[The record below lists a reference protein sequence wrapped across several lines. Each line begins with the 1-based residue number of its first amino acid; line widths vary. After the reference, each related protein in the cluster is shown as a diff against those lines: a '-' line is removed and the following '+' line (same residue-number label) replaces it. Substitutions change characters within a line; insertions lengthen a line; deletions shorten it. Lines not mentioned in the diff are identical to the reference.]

1 MTKPIEVQITEEKEE
16 SDNNAVNDIITED
29 MEIEEVNQEERTS
42 FLAAVREIGEISFKK
57 YPAKTSNLTDENVS
71 GITAAEVLNNWM
83 ERRYKFP
90 FESLK
95 TLIKAK
101 RENVISVK
109 GYGNTN
115 FNNNLNAI
123 HASFEQT
130 EIPQNLANKLM
141 GRRQ

>member
-1 MTKPIEVQITEEKEE
+1 MTEKPVEVQITTDKDE
-16 SDNNAVNDIITED
+16 SEDAVNDIITED
-29 MEIEEVNQEERTS
+29 MDMGGDEKGEATS

-57 YPAKTSNLTDENVS
+57 YPAKTSNLTDENAA
-71 GITAAEVLNNWM
+71 GIVAAEVINSWM
-83 ERRYKFP
+83 EKRYKFT
-90 FESLK
+90 FDSLK
-95 TLIKAK
+95 TIIKSK

-115 FNNNLNAI
+115 FNANLNAI

-141 GRRQ
+141 RR